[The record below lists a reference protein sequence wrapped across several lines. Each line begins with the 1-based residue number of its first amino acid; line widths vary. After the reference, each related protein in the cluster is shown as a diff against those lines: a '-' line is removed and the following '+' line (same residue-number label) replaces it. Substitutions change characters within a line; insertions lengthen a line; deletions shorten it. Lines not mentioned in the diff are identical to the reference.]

1 VDRRVSGAPDFGP
14 RQAVEVCE
22 RVVAQCGARSRQER
36 IPDRVV
42 SLADP
47 DARPI
52 RKGKLA
58 RPTEFG
64 YVAQLAELTPHTRK
78 GARGLILPP
87 KVRPGAVNDNLL
99 LPETVAELTGL
110 GLRPK
115 EAVFDGAFGSRR
127 TAETLTE
134 VGCDIFITG
143 RAARGRSPRTTRRLR
158 RYRTGVEGRISHLKR
173 GYGAGRTRL
182 RGTEGAQTW
191 ESWAVLTYDLD
202 TVSRTARG
210 KAA

>member
-1 VDRRVSGAPDFGP
+1 
-14 RQAVEVCE
+14 
-22 RVVAQCGARSRQER
+22 VAQCGARSRQER

-78 GARGLILPP
+78 GARWLILPP